1 MRGLRSYLGCLAPKW
16 PVLLAS
22 TFWIWNPPKS
32 TFFGW
37 FQNGTTDH
45 AAPKR
50 GPSRVGFRF
59 LFAKRPKWAFR
70 GAFGSRGIF

>member
-1 MRGLRSYLGCLAPKW
+1 MDLE
-16 PVLLAS
+16 
-22 TFWIWNPPKS
+22 PPQIDL
-32 TFFGW
+32 FGW